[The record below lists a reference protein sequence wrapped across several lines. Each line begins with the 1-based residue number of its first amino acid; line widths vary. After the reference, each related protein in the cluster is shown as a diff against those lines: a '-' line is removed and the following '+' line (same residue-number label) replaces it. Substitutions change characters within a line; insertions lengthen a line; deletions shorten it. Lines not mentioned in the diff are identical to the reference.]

1 MDIFKK
7 EGNKMEDTLY
17 SVFENIM
24 WVNEMNSNVLAG
36 QYHKIEFLKRNDPN
50 EIETLEK
57 LTREQLYNIIS
68 NYGIVFE
75 NIRDDVKEKLEL
87 D

>member
-1 MDIFKK
+1 
-7 EGNKMEDTLY
+7 MEDTLY

-36 QYHKIEFLKRNDPN
+36 QYHKTEFLKHTNPV
-50 EIETLEK
+50 EIELLEK

-75 NIRDDVKEKLEL
+75 NIRYDVKEKLEL